1 MQRCQLA
8 VPQQLWAHD
17 VLSVCLWVNPRGRPG
32 RRDRCEICDEC
43 KGQEERRGP
52 EGFTKTST
60 IRLYRRCLADASDSV
75 MWSFR
80 RLQGNMLTCLR
91 SCCFERRQYN
101 QKCWMVVSS
110 SWTDCETAAFG
121 HKHVKQPLSPSNK
134 QISNTT
140 WLCVS
145 FVSLSVFLLLIILHL
160 FSRFLSWLFCLL

>member
-91 SCCFERRQYN
+91 S
-101 QKCWMVVSS
+101 SS
-110 SWTDCETAAFG
+110 AD
-121 HKHVKQPLSPSNK
+121 
-134 QISNTT
+134 NTT
-140 WLCVS
+140 R
-145 FVSLSVFLLLIILHL
+145 SVEWSCRHRGQIVRQQPSGTNMWNNPSVLLINRFQTQLDFVLVLCHCQ
-160 FSRFLSWLFCLL
+160 FSSADHFASL

>member
-60 IRLYRRCLADASDSV
+60 IRPVRTLPR
-75 MWSFR
+75 R
-80 RLQGNMLTCLR
+80 RLRFSHVKLQTAARQHVNVFKV
-91 SCCFERRQYN
+91 FERRQYN